1 MRRIVSIEFNTIPLS
16 DAMAKKYNL
25 SEIDLAVNLVNDVL
39 SDFGYQVGY
48 YFQILD
54 PDYQNMKEIVSSII
68 GGQVTGIPASTAFNV
83 LTYGKLIIV
92 DFYL

>member
-1 MRRIVSIEFNTIPLS
+1 MRRIVSIEFNTLPLS
-16 DAMAKKYNL
+16 DAMAKMYNL

-48 YFQILD
+48 YLQILD
-54 PDYQNMKEIVSSII
+54 PDYLMMKNSVSSII
-68 GGQVTGIPASTAFNV
+68 GAQVTGIPSSSAFNV
-83 LTYGKLIIV
+83 LSYGKLIIV